1 MAIHARRGRQLS
13 LEEMKVHAKIITGY
27 GNIELEFFPKTAPNH
42 VSNFINLA
50 RQKFYDGVQFHRV
63 VEGFVIQAGCPF
75 TRQKIR
81 SKYGSGNAGYTVEEE
96 FSAHK
101 HVAGTLSMA
110 RGEGK
115 NSASS
120 QFFICVRQSD
130 SLDYQYTVFGH
141 VVSGMDTVMRINSVK
156 VDSKSVPT
164 VPVFI
169 KKVEIVDAEEV

>member
-1 MAIHARRGRQLS
+1 MAPHARRGRQLS
-13 LEEMKVHAKIITGY
+13 LEEMNVHAKIITGY

-42 VSNFINLA
+42 VSNFINLS

-75 TRQKIR
+75 TRKKIR
-81 SKYGSGNAGYTVEEE
+81 SKYGVGNAGYTVNEE

-101 HVAGTLSMA
+101 HVAGTVSMA
-110 RGEGK
+110 RGDDK

-120 QFFICVRQSD
+120 QFFICASPSD

-141 VVSGMDTVMRINSVK
+141 VFSGMDTVMRINSVK
-156 VDSKSVPT
+156 TDAKSIPI

-169 KKVEIVDAEEV
+169 KKIDIVQPEEE